1 MSEYTG
7 YNGNSLDFLKKNKIL
22 VGDSVKI
29 LGDITYSGI
38 VMPRYEHSD
47 DKHIVLKLKSGYN
60 IGLEINKIKK
70 IVKNPI
76 VEKNIEKNQKLR
88 KTVVYQIFYY
98 YQREVQLQVKLIIEQ
113 VLLHQY

>member
-7 YNGNSLDFLKKNKIL
+7 YHGNSLEFLKVNKISI
-22 VGDSVKI
+22 GDSVKI

-60 IGLEINKIKK
+60 IGLEI
-70 IVKNPI
+70 
-76 VEKNIEKNQKLR
+76 KNIEKVEKKLKKQAEKEMVVMKGEIRRREQENEIQKI
-88 KTVVYQIFYY
+88 KYVS
-98 YQREVQLQVKLIIEQ
+98 LIAEEFEEYMT
-113 VLLHQY
+113 H